1 MHQECK
7 SRIYFFLNFKLNKK
21 FNISCIS
28 NTIIIITQFILRIFR
43 QVMSFQSVVKTY
55 KRIGYL
61 TFGKYTESWLE
72 KDTALGVINI
82 TKLKKEIKQ
91 AGWELSLR
99 GYLGITL
106 FGSILSFAISL
117 VISALLVLTILLSG
131 NIALAIVTGIL
142 LVAASAAIGYIAIYV
157 FSILPS
163 MYIGSR
169 KASIDASLPTVA
181 SYMSA
186 MTSSGVPP
194 APIFESLAKE
204 KSISKVV
211 AEEATRINRDIEIL
225 GLDVLK
231 ALEQAA
237 FRSPSERWANFLEGI
252 IATVTS
258 GGDLT
263 TYLSTETKSF
273 MKLKQEETKE
283 FIEQLGIIA
292 EIFMVVGV
300 VAPLFFVVMIAILS
314 ILNSGS
320 TSSLFLLITITYILI
335 PLLMLTV
342 IILLST
348 TNAPDD

>member
-1 MHQECK
+1 
-7 SRIYFFLNFKLNKK
+7 
-21 FNISCIS
+21 
-28 NTIIIITQFILRIFR
+28 
-43 QVMSFQSVVKTY
+43 MSFQSVVKTS

-61 TFGKYTESWLE
+61 KFGKYTESWLE

-91 AGWELSLR
+91 AGWEVSLR
-99 GYLGITL
+99 GYLGISL
-106 FGSILSFAISL
+106 FGSLISSIVSIVLSVLFVLILIFSGGDIVVSL
-117 VISALLVLTILLSG
+117 VLGLF
-131 NIALAIVTGIL
+131 
-142 LVAASAAIGYIAIYV
+142 LVAASVAIFYIAIWF

-237 FRSPSERWANFLEGI
+237 YRSPSERWANFLEGI

-263 TYLSTETKSF
+263 TYLATETKSF

-314 ILNSGS
+314 ILSSGNS
-320 TSSLFLLITITYILI
+320 SSLFLLLTITYILI
-335 PLLMLTV
+335 PLLMLSV
-342 IILLST
+342 IIILST
-348 TNAPDD
+348 TKAPDD

>member
-1 MHQECK
+1 
-7 SRIYFFLNFKLNKK
+7 
-21 FNISCIS
+21 
-28 NTIIIITQFILRIFR
+28 
-43 QVMSFQSVVKTY
+43 MSFQTFVKTY

-61 TFGKYTESWLE
+61 RFGKYAESWLE
-72 KDTALGVINI
+72 KDTALGIINI

-99 GYLGITL
+99 GYLGISL
-106 FGSILSFAISL
+106 FGSLLSTIISL
-117 VISALLVLTILLSG
+117 VVSALL
-131 NIALAIVTGIL
+131 L
-142 LVAASAAIGYIAIYV
+142 LVLLATGSDIVVSLVLGLFLVVISFAMFYFALWV
-157 FSILPS
+157 FTILPS
-163 MYIGSR
+163 FYIGSR

-194 APIFESLAKE
+194 APIFESLSKE
-204 KSISKVV
+204 KNISKVV
-211 AEEATRINRDIEIL
+211 SEEATRINRDIEIL

-263 TYLSTETKSF
+263 TYLATETKSF

-314 ILNSGS
+314 ILNGS
-320 TSSLFLLITITYILI
+320 PTTSLFLLITITYIVI

-348 TNAPDD
+348 TQAPDD

>member
-1 MHQECK
+1 
-7 SRIYFFLNFKLNKK
+7 
-21 FNISCIS
+21 
-28 NTIIIITQFILRIFR
+28 
-43 QVMSFQSVVKTY
+43 MSFQSVVKTY

-72 KDTALGVINI
+72 QDTALGVINI

-106 FGSILSFAISL
+106 FGALLSFAISL
-117 VISALLVLTILLSG
+117 VISALLVLSILLTG
-131 NIALAIVTGIL
+131 NIPLALVMGIF
-142 LVAASAAIGYIAIYV
+142 LVAASAAIGYIAVYV

-169 KASIDASLPTVA
+169 RASIDASLPTVA

-237 FRSPSERWANFLEGI
+237 FRSPSERWSNFLEGI

-314 ILNSGS
+314 ILNSGGGN
-320 TSSLFLLITITYILI
+320 SSLFLLITITYILI

>member
-1 MHQECK
+1 MQ
-7 SRIYFFLNFKLNKK
+7 LNKK
-21 FNISCIS
+21 FNILIIS
-28 NTIIIITQFILRIFR
+28 NDLIIIIQLTIKLKIPFEARL
-43 QVMSFQSVVKTY
+43 VSFQSVVKTY

-61 TFGKYTESWLE
+61 KFGKYTEGWLE
-72 KDTALGVINI
+72 QDTALGVINI

-106 FGSILSFAISL
+106 FGSILTFAISL
-117 VISALLVLTILLSG
+117 VVSALLVLSMLLSG
-131 NIALAIVTGIL
+131 NNIALVIVSAIL
-142 LVAASAAIGYIAIYV
+142 LVATSAALSYIAVYV

-237 FRSPSERWANFLEGI
+237 YRSPSERWSNFLEGI

-320 TSSLFLLITITYILI
+320 NSSLFLLITITYILI

-348 TNAPDD
+348 TKAPDD

>member
-1 MHQECK
+1 
-7 SRIYFFLNFKLNKK
+7 
-21 FNISCIS
+21 
-28 NTIIIITQFILRIFR
+28 
-43 QVMSFQSVVKTY
+43 MSFQSFVKTY

-61 TFGKYTESWLE
+61 RFGKYTENWLE
-72 KDTALGVINI
+72 KDTALGIINI

-99 GYLGITL
+99 GYLGISL
-106 FGSILSFAISL
+106 FGSVLSVIISFAISAL
-117 VISALLVLTILLSG
+117 LIIGLFLSGTNIAITLFSSILLIIISAAMFYV
-131 NIALAIVTGIL
+131 ALYFFT
-142 LVAASAAIGYIAIYV
+142 
-157 FSILPS
+157 ILPS

-194 APIFESLAKE
+194 APIFESLSKE
-204 KSISKVV
+204 KSVSKVV

-237 FRSPSERWANFLEGI
+237 FRSPSERWSNFLEGI

-314 ILNSGS
+314 ILNSNS
-320 TSSLFLLITITYILI
+320 TSSLFLLLTITYILI
-335 PLLMLTV
+335 PVLMLTV

-348 TNAPDD
+348 TKAPDD

>member
-1 MHQECK
+1 MPEV
-7 SRIYFFLNFKLNKK
+7 SYL
-21 FNISCIS
+21 
-28 NTIIIITQFILRIFR
+28 
-43 QVMSFQSVVKTY
+43 SFQSVVKTY

-61 TFGKYTESWLE
+61 KFGKYTESWLE
-72 KDTALGVINI
+72 KDTALGIINI

-99 GYLGITL
+99 GYLGISL
-106 FGSILSFAISL
+106 FGSLSSTVFSLIIST
-117 VISALLVLTILLSG
+117 LLITMILLSSG
-131 NIALAIVTGIL
+131 NIALSLVVGIFLLAVSLAIFF
-142 LVAASAAIGYIAIYV
+142 IAIYF

-237 FRSPSERWANFLEGI
+237 YRSPSERWANFLEGI

-300 VAPLFFVVMIAILS
+300 VAPLFFVIMIAILS
-314 ILNSGS
+314 ILNGGS
-320 TSSLFLLITITYILI
+320 SSSLFLLITITYIII

-348 TNAPDD
+348 TQAPDD